1 MTTQQFNAVYGPVTS
16 WRYGRSLGLDPIG
29 KVSTCSFNCV
39 YCQLGAIEH
48 HTAQRDIY
56 VPTEKII
63 SDLQHFAP
71 WDVDVITL
79 SGSGEPTLA
88 ANLGEILDQVK
99 ALTQRP
105 TLVLTNATLFND
117 PQVRQAL
124 LKADKISAKLDTVT
138 PRGLKGINRPVM
150 GITYD
155 TLTRGLLQLR
165 QEYSGE
171 LGIQTMILRPW
182 PDHEIDEYLRFIQ
195 RLSPDVIHLNTPTRP
210 KPRQRQFDGRGNHSD
225 ADNRAYSVQ
234 HLTCVEPDVL
244 SKIAQ
249 AISQQAQIPVKWVS
263 H

>member
-1 MTTQQFNAVYGPVTS
+1 TS

-56 VPTEKII
+56 IPTQKII
-63 SDLQHFAP
+63 RDLKHFAP

-105 TLVLTNATLFND
+105 TLVLTNATLFSD
-117 PQVRQAL
+117 PQVRHDLQ
-124 LKADKISAKLDTVT
+124 KADKISAKLDALT
-138 PRGLKGINRPVM
+138 PQTLQGINRPVT
-150 GITYD
+150 GITYEN
-155 TLTRGLLQLR
+155 LTRGLLQLR
-165 QEYSGE
+165 EEYSGE

-182 PDHEIDEYLRFIQ
+182 SDREIAEYIRFME
-195 RLSPDVIHLNTPTRP
+195 RLSPDLIHLNTPTRP
-210 KPRQRQFDGRGNHSD
+210 KPRQRQFEGRGNHRPIEERD
-225 ADNRAYSVQ
+225 YPVQ
-234 HLTCVEPDVL
+234 QLTCVKADVL
-244 SKIAQ
+244 SKIGQ
-249 AISQQAQIPVKWVS
+249 TISQHTHIPVKWVS